1 MKAEP
6 FVHCAPVLV
15 GVVLAPVLSYRKRL
29 RGRIS
34 HFAYLLNY
42 YKVTI
47 IIAYLKELF
56 ILS

>member
-1 MKAEP
+1 MKAEH

-47 IIAYLKELF
+47 IIAYLKKLF